1 MRPPETTRILI
12 VEDSRLVAR
21 VISDTLSTLP
31 SVEVVGVAA
40 TGGDALR
47 LIDQLEPDLISLDL
61 ELPDMSGLDLLSTI
75 MERRRRKV
83 VVVSS
88 HTQDRAT
95 TTFRALDL
103 GAIDVVAKAPSGELG
118 GDIATNLLRT
128 FRAAIVARPQ
138 QGVASPAGPANA
150 AHNDMAGLRLRR
162 PEIMIIAAST
172 GGPVALTDFFG
183 EFDQPLP
190 WPTVVVQHLPS
201 GFPES
206 LAARLDAA
214 GPFEVRVPGT
224 LDAISKADIWLAPGG
239 HQLRMTRTRFTVQ
252 PARQGDGL
260 APRADLTLTSAA
272 ASFGPG
278 ALAIIL
284 TGMGDDGLAG
294 SQRIVAA
301 GGQVLA
307 QSGESSLIDGM
318 PSQVRRAGLSLG
330 SGSPR
335 ELAQLIRTTAR
346 STKTSETLESTR
358 TS

>member
-1 MRPPETTRILI
+1 MRSQDTTRILI

-21 VISDTLSTLP
+21 IISDTLSTLP
-31 SVEVVGVAA
+31 SVEVVGVAS
-40 TGGDALR
+40 TGAEALR
-47 LIDQLEPDLISLDL
+47 LIDQLNPDIVSLDL
-61 ELPDMSGLDLLSTI
+61 ELPDISGLDLLSTI
-75 MERRRRKV
+75 MGRRPRKV

-88 HTQDRAT
+88 HTQDRAS
-95 TTFRALDL
+95 TTFRALEL

-128 FRAAIVARPQ
+128 FRAAILARPQ
-138 QGVASPAGPANA
+138 QDSGA
-150 AHNDMAGLRLRR
+150 ATTQSDLAGLRLRR
-162 PEIMIIAAST
+162 PELMVIAAST

-183 EFDQPLP
+183 EFDEPLP

-206 LAARLDAA
+206 LAARLDSA
-214 GPFEVRVPGT
+214 GPSEVRVPGT
-224 LDAISKADIWLAPGG
+224 LDAIAKADVWLAPGG

-272 ASFGPG
+272 SSFGPG

-294 SQRIVAA
+294 CQQIVAA

-318 PSQVRRAGLSLG
+318 PSQVRRAGLSVG

-335 ELAQLIRTTAR
+335 ELARLIRATAR
-346 STKTSETLESTR
+346 STTTAEAIKPMR